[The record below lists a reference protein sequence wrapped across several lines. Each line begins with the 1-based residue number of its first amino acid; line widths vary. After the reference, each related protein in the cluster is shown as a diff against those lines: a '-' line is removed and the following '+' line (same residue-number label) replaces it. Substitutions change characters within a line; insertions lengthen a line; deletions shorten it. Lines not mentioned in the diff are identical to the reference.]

1 MNEKINADEHFSMR
15 IKRPF
20 QSGVVPMGIV
30 KHYIDGRLV
39 LEKRNAI
46 QTELFDY
53 LVASMDSV
61 VNNAIDNLM
70 NASEVQP
77 GSTQDTRD
85 GIAIFDNTNGV
96 FKTMTVATAVPVEQ
110 KAKRWVGSVN
120 LSVAFDVNQ
129 AVLGHSYQAGNP
141 PFLTPYA
148 LQNFT
153 ALALTAGA
161 LYEVDWEI
169 FLTTQ

>member
-1 MNEKINADEHFSMR
+1 MKLKNPYKTGI
-15 IKRPF
+15 
-20 QSGVVPMGIV
+20 VPMGIV
-30 KHYIDGRLV
+30 KHYVDKKLV

-46 QTELFDY
+46 QTELFNY
-53 LVASMDSV
+53 LIASMDSV
-61 VNNAIDNLM
+61 VDNALNNLM
-70 NASEVQP
+70 SASEVVP
-77 GSTQDTRD
+77 GSTQDGRD
-85 GIAIFDNTNGV
+85 GIAIFDNTNSV
-96 FKTMTVATAVPVEQ
+96 FKTMTVATAVPVQ
-110 KAKRWVGSVN
+110 QFAKRWIGSVT
-120 LSVAFDVNQ
+120 LSVAFNVNQ